1 MAIFKN
7 KMDLTEGS
15 VLKKLLLFAI
25 PIILTNILQQLY
37 HAADMV
43 VVGNF
48 AKDSTTALAAV
59 GSTASITSLCLNL
72 FIGLA
77 VGANVVCARLFGA
90 KKEEE
95 LRRAMHTSVL
105 LAALCGVGIGIL
117 GVIFSR
123 PLLVMTGSPADV
135 IDHAT
140 LYMQIIFMG
149 QPGSL
154 VYNFGAG
161 ILRSHGDTKRP
172 MYILMS
178 SGIVNVILNLV
189 LVIGFHL
196 DSAGVAIATVVS
208 YYLSAAAVLW
218 ILFSPHGEFRLSFSE
233 LRLSKE
239 LRDVT
244 GVGIPSG
251 LNSMVFSLS
260 NVIIISALN
269 SLGGVVLAGNSA
281 AHNVDAT
288 LYQVLVAFYTACIS
302 FTGQNCGAKKYD
314 RIDKLWRTAVLLA
327 VGFFAVTGGFL
338 MIFAEDI
345 MRMFSQDPEVIL
357 LGALRVRILCGTYAI
372 YVFPE
377 ISIGCLRG
385 MGKAVLTSVLN
396 VVCIC
401 APRILWVMF
410 AFSALKNGDPFHDFA
425 VLLWCYPISWAL
437 SGVAQILCY
446 RYYRKQLG
454 REEA

>member
-178 SGIVNVILNLV
+178 SGLVNVILNLV

-302 FTGQNCGAKKYD
+302 FTGQNCGASGN
-314 RIDKLWRTAVLLA
+314 RIFCGNGRLFDDFCGRRYENVFSGSGGYSTGGSACAYSLRNLCDLRVPRDQHRLSARYGKSRFN
-327 VGFFAVTGGFL
+327 VGFERSL
-338 MIFAEDI
+338 Y
-345 MRMFSQDPEVIL
+345 
-357 LGALRVRILCGTYAI
+357 LRTPNPVG
-372 YVFPE
+372 YVCFFRFE
-377 ISIGCLRG
+377 KRR
-385 MGKAVLTSVLN
+385 SV
-396 VVCIC
+396 
-401 APRILWVMF
+401 
-410 AFSALKNGDPFHDFA
+410 S
-425 VLLWCYPISWAL
+425 
-437 SGVAQILCY
+437 
-446 RYYRKQLG
+446 
-454 REEA
+454 